1 MIFYKTILII
11 SVMLLSFIGPYNG
24 FINSTNISNDSIIIL
39 EKGESMDSGFNKIS
53 SNSLINK
60 IFFRVHL
67 SSMNIR
73 SFVEGEYEA
82 SNKSIA
88 EMINLFSTGNTLSH
102 KINIK
107 EGSNIFDLQEGLE
120 SSYFIQDCEYLNCIN
135 TDYPFREG
143 ILLADTFFYKKGM
156 SASYVLQ
163 ASHKL
168 LDDFLSSIWLLKP
181 KDNPLKTKYEALILA
196 SIIEKEAGN
205 NPEKKI
211 IASVFLQRMVLGM
224 RLQADPTIIYGLMPN
239 FDGDIKKSDIL
250 NKDNLHNTY
259 MIKGLPP
266 TPISFASISSI
277 EAAVLSVPGEYLFF
291 VADSPT
297 SHHFSKT
304 YKEHRMIIKKLG
316 LN

>member
-11 SVMLLSFIGPYNG
+11 SVMFLSFIGPYNG
-24 FINSTNISNDSIIIL
+24 FINSTNISIDSIIIL

-156 SASYVLQ
+156 SASSVLQ

-304 YKEHRMIIKKLG
+304 YKEHRMMIKKLG